1 MNYVYNFLK
10 HINIMQGQRFSIL
23 HDMIDKQNFDLKST
37 LTKIY
42 LIGVIKYIK
51 SVIFLQLSPVTLCVS
66 SVSEKILDTCI
77 QLLSF

>member
-1 MNYVYNFLK
+1 M
-10 HINIMQGQRFSIL
+10 RCIL

-77 QLLSF
+77 QLSSF

>member
-1 MNYVYNFLK
+1 MTRYDV
-10 HINIMQGQRFSIL
+10 
-23 HDMIDKQNFDLKST
+23 IDKHNFDLIST
-37 LTKIY
+37 VTKIY

-77 QLLSF
+77 QLSSF